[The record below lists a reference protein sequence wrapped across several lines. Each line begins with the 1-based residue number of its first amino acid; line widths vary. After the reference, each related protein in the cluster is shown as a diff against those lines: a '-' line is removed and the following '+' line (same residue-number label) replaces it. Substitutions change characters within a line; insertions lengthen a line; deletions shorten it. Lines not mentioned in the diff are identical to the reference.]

1 MRTKPAT
8 IRDVAKASGVSSAT
22 VSYVLNGG
30 PRRVDPVTAARVT
43 EAMERLHYHPNTMAR
58 GLNKKR
64 LDCIGVVFPQPNPSL
79 VFDSY
84 FSAILDGIIHVT
96 TVRQQNVTLY
106 TGMEWNGRSSLP
118 AFRDRRVDGLLL
130 IATLTDSDI
139 VGSLTEA
146 GIPFVLI
153 NNTTDDR
160 RVWSVDIDN
169 TASVKHVIDYLV
181 SLGHRRIGHVGGQV
195 NSPSTPPRR
204 SGYLR
209 GLIENGL
216 RPEPELIVEGAYTQE
231 WGYEGMW
238 KLLTLPH
245 PPTAVF
251 AGGDGI
257 ALGIYQACA
266 EAGVSI
272 PNDISVVG
280 FDNAP
285 FVQHLNPGLTT
296 VHHPLIQI
304 GATAASLLLTA
315 IDAEAAD
322 EERPA
327 EQVVLGTELV
337 IRESTAAPRT
347 KPLVPVDASLNR
359 TTRPAV
365 LGPPGTPS
373 RVVAPVGDVGTG
385 AFRFSSPE
393 NAR

>member
-1 MRTKPAT
+1 MKTKPAT
-8 IRDVAKASGVSSAT
+8 ARDVAKASGVSSAT

-30 PRRVDPVTAARVT
+30 PRRVDPVTAARVM

-58 GLNKKR
+58 GLNKMR
-64 LDCIGVVFPQPNPSL
+64 LNCIGVVFPQRNPSL

-96 TVRQQNVTLY
+96 TERQQNVTLY
-106 TGMEWNGRSSLP
+106 TGMHWNGRASLP

-139 VGSLTEA
+139 VASLTEA

-153 NNTTDDR
+153 NNTVGDP
-160 RVWSVDIDN
+160 RVFSVDIDN
-169 TASVKHVIDYLV
+169 MEAARTVIHHLA
-181 SLGHRRIGHVGGQV
+181 SLGHKRIGHVAGQD
-195 NSPSTPPRR
+195 NSPSTAPRR
-204 SGYLR
+204 AGFIN
-209 GLIENGL
+209 GLLENGL
-216 RPEPELIVEGAYTQE
+216 TVDPKLIVEGTYTQD

-238 KLLTLPH
+238 KLLKLPN

-272 PNDISVVG
+272 PDEMSVVG

-304 GATAASLLLTA
+304 GSTAATLLLGA
-315 IDAEAAD
+315 LDAESID
-322 EERPA
+322 DPRPA
-327 EQVVLGTELV
+327 ERIVLPTELV
-337 IRESTAAPRT
+337 VRESTAAPRIGSL
-347 KPLVPVDASLNR
+347 KPVDPSLNR
-359 TTRPAV
+359 TTHR
-365 LGPPGTPS
+365 S
-373 RVVAPVGDVGTG
+373 
-385 AFRFSSPE
+385 
-393 NAR
+393 

>member
-96 TVRQQNVTLY
+96 TERQQNVTLY
-106 TGMEWNGRSSLP
+106 TGMEWNGRTSLP

-153 NNTTDDR
+153 NNTVGDP
-160 RVWSVDIDN
+160 RVFSVDVDN
-169 TASVKHVIDYLV
+169 TEAARTVIQHLV
-181 SLGHRRIGHVGGQV
+181 ALGHKRIGHVGGQD
-195 NSPSTPPRR
+195 NSPSTAPRR
-204 SGYLR
+204 TGY
-209 GLIENGL
+209 INGL
-216 RPEPELIVEGAYTQE
+216 LDSGLSVEPELIVEGTYTQD

-238 KLLTLPH
+238 KLLTLPN

-272 PNDISVVG
+272 PNDMSVVG

-304 GATAASLLLTA
+304 GATAATLLLSA
-315 IDAEAAD
+315 LDAESNDMPRAA
-322 EERPA
+322 ERI
-327 EQVVLGTELV
+327 VLPTELV
-337 IRESTAAPRT
+337 VRESTGAPRST
-347 KPLVPVDASLNR
+347 PLRPVDASLNKVAQPTVIR
-359 TTRPAV
+359 TPIENIRLSSPAPEGV
-365 LGPPGTPS
+365 PAGL
-373 RVVAPVGDVGTG
+373 
-385 AFRFSSPE
+385 RFSSPE
-393 NAR
+393 SRR